1 MFKKFKILF
10 FLVFFSSIVTSQ
22 EKSKDFYITKGKGF
36 EFHFFDDQYLLQI
49 DFRGQFRTSY
59 PYDAFPVISSDFN
72 DDEVTLGI
80 SRARIKIGGH
90 VYKPYYTFYFEQD
103 IKGANLLD
111 FRAQIEKYSF
121 IKLRVGQWKARYTR
135 ERVISSGNQQGL
147 ERSLIN
153 SVFTIDRQ
161 QGISLYGNLKGNG
174 AANFNYWASV
184 LTGMGR
190 GASSNDDSNLMYLLR
205 LQWNP
210 NREVLKFSGS
220 DLENHEKFVSSI
232 ALAGVTNTS
241 PYTSF
246 STRGGEQL
254 FGYENGVD
262 GQYKV
267 DQLLFETAFKYKG
280 ASWQQEFHYKNIDD
294 RVNFKETS
302 LIGNYFQIGYFF
314 HYSFPKFPKPLEI
327 FARQAFYDAN
337 IDVSG
342 NNNYEYT
349 IGCNWFFRGHKNK
362 LTFDYSYLKYN
373 EFDPVF
379 ESGNRFRLQWDISI
393 F

>member
-1 MFKKFKILF
+1 MLSTRFQ
-10 FLVFFSSIVTSQ
+10 T
-22 EKSKDFYITKGKGF
+22 GK
-36 EFHFFDDQYLLQI
+36 
-49 DFRGQFRTSY
+49 
-59 PYDAFPVISSDFN
+59 
-72 DDEVTLGI
+72 
-80 SRARIKIGGH
+80 
-90 VYKPYYTFYFEQD
+90 
-103 IKGANLLD
+103 
-111 FRAQIEKYSF
+111 
-121 IKLRVGQWKARYTR
+121 
-135 ERVISSGNQQGL
+135 
-147 ERSLIN
+147 
-153 SVFTIDRQ
+153 
-161 QGISLYGNLKGNG
+161 
-174 AANFNYWASV
+174 
-184 LTGMGR
+184 
-190 GASSNDDSNLMYLLR
+190 
-205 LQWNP
+205 
-210 NREVLKFSGS
+210 
-220 DLENHEKFVSSI
+220 KFVSSI
-232 ALAGVTNTS
+232 ALAGVTNIS

-362 LTFDYSYLKYN
+362 LTF
-373 EFDPVF
+373 EMFF
-379 ESGNRFRLQWDISI
+379 
-393 F
+393 